1 MWHPVDMSE
10 TTTPDGT
17 TIYWDEAGKS
27 VNDDDGAVLLVHGI
41 TENSLFWK
49 PVADLLSPSGRVVW
63 LDLRGHGK
71 SGDADNYDMA
81 SMASDVAAVAA
92 AAGLDRPHLVGHS
105 LGGIVVSA
113 AGAAMPVRSVTNVDQ
128 SLQLGAF
135 KAMLSEVEGML
146 RDADSFPVVMA
157 GLFEQ
162 LSGEKLSEEKKAE
175 MASMRRPHQDMVLG
189 VWDMIFNG
197 SEDEIGA
204 TVEAAMAGYAK
215 NAVPY
220 LSLHG
225 ADPGPD
231 YADWLSAMIPGAVTE
246 LWEDYGHYPHLVDP
260 DRFVQRLLTFWG

>member
-1 MWHPVDMSE
+1 MSE

-27 VNDDDGAVLLVHGI
+27 ANDDDGAVLLVHGI

-71 SGDADNYDMA
+71 SGDADNYDLA

-157 GLFEQ
+157 GLFDQ
-162 LSGEKLSEEKKAE
+162 LSGEKLTAEQKTE
-175 MASMRRPHQDMVLG
+175 MASMRRPHQAMVLG

-215 NAVPY
+215 DAVPY

-231 YADWLSAMIPGAVTE
+231 YGEWLSGMIPGAVTE
-246 LWEDYGHYPHLVDP
+246 LWQDHGHYPHLVDP
-260 DRFVQRLLTFWG
+260 DRFVQRLLSFWG